1 MKKIYGVILFFTVLL
16 ALIIGIVLVIKFSE
30 KTPEKPK
37 FDLKSLDE
45 ELTKAGNKLVVI
57 DFFAIWCGPCNLIN
71 PKFEEI
77 SQKMKK
83 TVVFISVDVDQ
94 SLDIAEKFHI
104 SAMPTFYFMKNKQNI
119 TKMIGSDVEHLQ
131 KLIDKY
137 A

>member
-1 MKKIYGVILFFTVLL
+1 MKKIYSIILICSVLL
-16 ALIIGIVLVIKFSE
+16 VLIIGIVLVVEFTE
-30 KTPEKPK
+30 KVPEKPK
-37 FDLKSLDE
+37 FHLKDLEKKLKE
-45 ELTKAGNKLVVI
+45 AGHKLVVI
-57 DFFAIWCGPCNLIN
+57 EFLAIWCGPCNLIN

-77 SQKMKK
+77 SKKLKK